1 MAAILIP
8 VGIVLA
14 ALIVLII
21 FLCSIYRV
29 ADIDKALIITGG
41 KEPIIKVSGGSFV
54 IPIFRKAQYFDLC
67 MLTVKADKD
76 EIKTITSV
84 PIVTDWTAQI
94 RPDTNDPARLKKAII
109 SFKERGSDGI
119 IQDVKLTL
127 TGAVRDIVASMTPE
141 AVLRDKAEFA
151 QKVRTTVED
160 EMANMGMEL
169 VSLNIQDITDHNGY
183 YDNIAALDMEDKR
196 REAENKK
203 AIVDQEVRKQK
214 AESEKMAAQKEL
226 EAELAI
232 AEKQRDN
239 DLKKAE
245 FKVETDRARADAD
258 IAGELQRTIRM
269 QEVTEQE
276 GKVEIVRQEQ
286 ANLAAIK
293 EKEVIVTRAQ
303 ADKER
308 EQINAEAMANVKK
321 IDADAKVQ
329 VAERNASAV
338 KIEADA
344 NAEKTKKEAEAIAEK
359 TRKEGNAIAEVT
371 KQKGL
376 AEAEVAREKGLAE
389 AEIAKQ
395 KGLAEAEAERA
406 KLLAQAEGEQ
416 ALADARASNEKV
428 NFEIEKIKIENEA
441 RIQIATQTAQIMAN
455 LGQNAEFVNIG
466 GGAQGPGALGGGTGN
481 VLLDTLAG
489 IPALMKTLDA
499 QNNALNGRPVNDEI
513 RGLVE
518 SVVGPM
524 KGLLVSKDGGTA
536 TDSVTDKTLVTDTEE
551 YSIGDTEE

>member
-1 MAAILIP
+1 MSISAILIP
-8 VGIVLA
+8 IGIV
-14 ALIVLII
+14 ALIIGVIVA

-41 KEPIIKVSGGSFV
+41 KEPIVKVSGGSFV

-94 RPDTNDPARLKKAII
+94 RPDTNDPEKLKKAII
-109 SFKERGSDGI
+109 SFKERGSEGI

-169 VSLNIQDITDHNGY
+169 VSLNIQDITDNNGY
-183 YDNIAALDMEDKR
+183 YDNIAALDMGDKR
-196 REAENKK
+196 LAAENKR
-203 AIVDQEVRKQK
+203 ATVDQEVRRQK
-214 AESEKMAAQKEL
+214 AESEKLAAQKEL
-226 EAELAI
+226 ETELAV
-232 AEKQRDN
+232 AERQRDN

-245 FKVETDRARADAD
+245 FKVETDKANANAQ

-269 QEVTEQE
+269 QEIAEQE

-286 ANLAAIK
+286 ANFAATK
-293 EKEVIVTRAQ
+293 EKEVIATRAEAEKQ
-303 ADKER
+303 KR
-308 EQINAEAMANVKK
+308 QIDAEAEANVQK

-329 VAERNASAV
+329 VAEKKAHAV

-344 NAEKTKKEAEAIAEK
+344 FAEK
-359 TRKEGNAIAEVT
+359 TRKEGLAVADVT

-376 AEAEVAREKGLAE
+376 AEAEVA
-389 AEIAKQ
+389 KQ
-395 KGLAEAEAERA
+395 KGLAEAEIIKQRGLAEAETEKA
-406 KLLAQAEGEQ
+406 KLMAQAEGEK
-416 ALADARASNEKV
+416 ALADARASNDKV
-428 NFEIEKIKIENEA
+428 NFEIEKLKIGANAQIE
-441 RIQIATQTAQIMAN
+441 IATKTAQVMAT

-466 GGAQGPGALGGGTGN
+466 GCATGNGVAGNGGN

-489 IPALMKTLDA
+489 IPALMKTLNV
-499 QNNALNGRPVNDEI
+499 QNEALNGRPMNEEVYNFVDSI
-513 RGLVE
+513 
-518 SVVGPM
+518 VGPM
-524 KGLLVSKDGGTA
+524 KGLLVNNENPVVSTI
-536 TDSVTDKTLVTDTEE
+536 TDVTQDVAAVAPQVPQAPQE
-551 YSIGDTEE
+551 